1 MDIKQKM
8 LGNVAALLL
17 LALAIS
23 PANALD
29 RKIYSPT
36 GICAP
41 YTPTTSMAELIIRPG
56 GITNGGTTAEAVLCS
71 IPVDSETN
79 WTATDGKTA
88 LIEVTF
94 NGGAIGGSFMC
105 QAQVG
110 SGFDGT
116 PATFSSTQNFSANA
130 VNNVTISG
138 VHGDAVASAWM
149 AYFPVNLYCR
159 IPPKSTMLRIRVS
172 ENGAQ
177 ETDDPAL

>member
-1 MDIKQKM
+1 MDIMHKV
-8 LGNVAALLL
+8 LGNIAALLL
-17 LALAIS
+17 IALAIN
-23 PANALD
+23 PANAVD

-56 GITNGGTTAEAVLCS
+56 GITNGGSTAEAVLCS

-88 LIEVTF
+88 LIEITF
-94 NGGAIGGSFMC
+94 NAGTVGGSFLC
-105 QAQVG
+105 QAQVS

-116 PATFSSTQNFSANA
+116 PAIFTTTQNLPANS
-130 VNNVTISG
+130 VNNVTISSI
-138 VHGDAVASAWM
+138 HGDAVAATWM
-149 AYFPVNLYCR
+149 AYYPVNLYCR
-159 IPPKSTMLRIRVS
+159 IPPKSTMLRIRVI

-177 ETDDPAL
+177 ETDDSTL

>member
-1 MDIKQKM
+1 MDIKQKL

-17 LALAIS
+17 LALVIS
-23 PANALD
+23 PASALD

-88 LIEVTF
+88 TIEVTF
-94 NGGAIGGSFMC
+94 DGGTLGGSFVC

-110 SGFDGT
+110 SGYDGT
-116 PATFSSTQNFSANA
+116 PAVFTQTKTFTPNLVDNITLSP
-130 VNNVTISG
+130 
-138 VHGDAVASAWM
+138 VHGDGVVRGWM
-149 AYFPVNLYCR
+149 AYDPVNVYCR
-159 IPPKSTMLRIRVS
+159 IPAKSTMLRIRVS